1 MDCVSIT
8 FGMII
13 DQSANNN
20 SIAASKVIKNMFW
33 LHPIVKE
40 NNQSKQKINKNSLLS
55 ILDD

>member
-1 MDCVSIT
+1 
-8 FGMII
+8 MII